1 MEFLRSRCAL
11 LLGLVLLSL
20 EDRVRGQRALC
31 RIYMTCLS
39 NNAREALLNLAL
51 QALVNPRSLP
61 VQPEAC
67 PSGHAVDG
75 VEAWRQYVREALAA
89 VDEPRIQ
96 SDQGGAILRSVRSS
110 QLRCP
115 PSCST
120 KLRVALLPG
129 SHHIA
134 NLNQIEQL
142 VGEYVRAPL
151 AVLSP
156 STSTATDRTQADRMG
171 YARSLAAVDVLIAA
185 GTSSSLL
192 AAPLFTHSRAIYVQL
207 LFAAPTR
214 SDDIPCRNGRNWTGG
229 WLFEG
234 GHLPLRR
241 QTQRPRARGRER
253 LSLRWLLG
261 RREADENV
269 PLEVDWATAN
279 RQGHC
284 HRAGPS
290 CDSRSTHAAAAA
302 SVLVDVHGLR
312 AALEHAIGMRCG
324 CRDARANVSHVCHR
338 QLSGMRRSSRRTMSA
353 RDVDATPRSFLCCNA
368 SCICQGCHEACTSR
382 FASCPLAGR
391 GRPRGT
397 PPRRPWDTHLG
408 QGGCDER

>member
-1 MEFLRSRCAL
+1 MEFLRSAPWFF
-11 LLGLVLLSL
+11 LSL
-20 EDRVRGQRALC
+20 EDRQRGQRALC
-31 RIYMTCLS
+31 RICMTCLS
-39 NNAREALLNLAL
+39 NNTREALLNLAL

-96 SDQGGAILRSVRSS
+96 SAQGGAILRSVRSS

-142 VGEYVRAPL
+142 VGEYVHAPL

-156 STSTATDRTQADRMG
+156 STSTATDRTQAGRMG

-253 LSLRWLLG
+253 LRERLSLRWLLG

-284 HRAGPS
+284 NRAGPS

-302 SVLVDVHGLR
+302 SVLVDVYGLR
-312 AALEHAIGMRCG
+312 ASLEHAIGMRCG

-391 GRPRGT
+391 GRSRGT